1 MTDKTGTVV
10 VYLDELHRP
19 HYALITNDFNKQSI
33 GPVNLI
39 YVNPEASMEDD
50 YGRQMKRATSV
61 GFWGD
66 GYTELLANCWMLLG
80 DYTNI
85 KTGIHGEKSKH
96 AINGDVVERVMVPLQ

>member
-66 GYTELLANCWMLLG
+66 GYTELLAIAGCYLV
-80 DYTNI
+80 TI
-85 KTGIHGEKSKH
+85 PTSKLEYM
-96 AINGDVVERVMVPLQ
+96 ERNQNMQSMAM